1 MFWCIETWVLNDLHK
16 YQSYKLGMV
25 KGGQKD
31 KNKSLEYS
39 ETCKSLEYSETCKS
53 LEYSETCKSLEY
65 SETCCD

>member
-39 ETCKSLEYSETCKS
+39 ETCKSLEYSETC
-53 LEYSETCKSLEY
+53 
-65 SETCCD
+65 CD